1 MGGAVIRK
9 DTYHAVRQVTVDAA
23 TLDRIADA
31 LGIPRADL
39 AGAVSIEIHVAQ
51 PSSTGP
57 SSPGPGPTS
66 TTP

>member
-1 MGGAVIRK
+1 MGGAVIQK
-9 DTYHAVRQVTVDAA
+9 DTYRAVRQVTVDAA

-51 PSSTGP
+51 PSSAGP
-57 SSPGPGPTS
+57 SPTS

>member
-9 DTYHAVRQVTVDAA
+9 DTYQTVRQVTVDAA
-23 TLDRIADA
+23 ALDRIADA

-51 PSSTGP
+51 PSSPSPGSTS
-57 SSPGPGPTS
+57 SSP
-66 TTP
+66 

>member
-1 MGGAVIRK
+1 MGGIVADK
-9 DTYHAVRQVTVDAA
+9 GPYHTVRQVVVDAQ

-39 AGAVSIEIHVAQ
+39 AGAVSIEILVAQ
-51 PSSTGP
+51 PSGPGP

>member
-9 DTYHAVRQVTVDAA
+9 DTYHAVRQLTVDAA

-51 PSSTGP
+51 PSAPGTG
-57 SSPGPGPTS
+57 STS

>member
-9 DTYHAVRQVTVDAA
+9 DTYRAVRQVTVDAA
-23 TLDRIADA
+23 TLDRIAGA

-39 AGAVSIEIHVAQ
+39 AGAVSIEIHVGQ
-51 PSSTGP
+51 P

>member
-9 DTYHAVRQVTVDAA
+9 DTYHSVRQLTVDAA

-51 PSSTGP
+51 PSASGA
-57 SSPGPGPTS
+57 SSPGTGSTG

>member
-1 MGGAVIRK
+1 MGGAVIQK
-9 DTYHAVRQVTVDAA
+9 DTYRAVRQVTVDAA

-51 PSSTGP
+51 PSS
-57 SSPGPGPTS
+57 PGPGPTS

>member
-51 PSSTGP
+51 PA
-57 SSPGPGPTS
+57 SPGPGPTS

>member
-51 PSSTGP
+51 PSGP
-57 SSPGPGPTS
+57 STPGPGPTN

>member
-51 PSSTGP
+51 PST
-57 SSPGPGPTS
+57 PGPGPTS